1 MKANHE
7 KSHLLLSTKTQKKK
21 KAFGGA
27 LVESRSAKKL
37 LGISIDFDLTF
48 DEHISS
54 MCKIINVLS
63 RLGYYMSFDKRCMVM
78 KAFTESQ
85 FKYCPLTWMFRSRA
99 LKNKINR
106 RHERHSELFIPNT
119 SHLFVSF
126 SSNN

>member
-7 KSHLLLSTKTQKKK
+7 KSHLLLSTKTQKK

-54 MCKIINVLS
+54 TCKIINVLN
-63 RLGYYMSFDKRCMVM
+63 RLGYYMSFDKRRMVM

-106 RHERHSELFIPNT
+106 RHERISELFIPNT